1 MNRDLSSARCGSCGA
16 PVDPLFAPKVR
27 VFESGVVYFCSVAH
41 AESYEAEGRHEA
53 PPETRLLSEGADQ
66 DAPLGVEGEA
76 TAGSFPAPVSS
87 RGQPLAALPPV
98 ESRPHPATG
107 PLSSEDRESETFWPV
122 AARPGIE
129 PAPPAFDWARE
140 AARLSDPLELL
151 PFFLLIVPLGVA
163 AYLGEASVDLV
174 LTVAL
179 SALFLILGR
188 QLAAEVSGRATES
201 LAPLRERMAAVGR
214 TIRGGRRL
222 WIAAQDLLPGEEVE
236 VRAREIVP
244 VDGVVVR
251 GSAKLEPFTPDAPE
265 IEVHQASAVVA
276 GRCVLEGGPL
286 HVAANRTGRER
297 AFSLVL
303 QEGKGSLIDDYSI
316 VRVGRWLAVGIAPI
330 LALLSTIVSLY
341 LASTWWRAVFVGAA
355 TWLAW
360 STPILHRAL
369 RERIWWVLGEAAA
382 RGIVFPR
389 ASVLE
394 TSSHVGTAVFCTRGT
409 LLKGDPVVAEIHAF
423 RDTSRERVI
432 SLAAGALRSV
442 HHPAARAT
450 IVALESMSLP
460 PETCRSHSAG
470 TGASVRCLT
479 RDGEEL
485 IVGGREFLLR
495 HKISIA
501 WIEEKLRGIEGEGQS
516 ALIVALGGHV
526 IGVIALSDELS
537 PGARATMQNLL
548 MRGIEPALLSGG
560 SRDTLEAIAKR
571 LGIDHVRS
579 ESTERKEEVERLRT
593 AGVPVAV
600 IGQLGTD
607 DRALSGAD
615 VPILFG
621 GLNSFSSTFPPRDER
636 RSVSVYGSHLPT
648 CGQAILLAHDLRQSG
663 IELLLVHSVTA
674 AFATVAATLAVVPI
688 ATIPG
693 LSLVSYL
700 LSKRLM
706 ARAPKALSSLDS

>member
-16 PVDPLFAPKVR
+16 AVDPLFAPKVR
-27 VFESGVVYFCSVAH
+27 VFESGAVYFCSIAH
-41 AESYEAEGRHEA
+41 AESYETEA
-53 PPETRLLSEGADQ
+53 QVEAAGP
-66 DAPLGVEGEA
+66 DAPLPTDELDAGAAVARRDEA
-76 TAGSFPAPVSS
+76 ELRSLPAASS
-87 RGQPLAALPPV
+87 PDSPRAALPRSAP
-98 ESRPHPATG
+98 P
-107 PLSSEDRESETFWPV
+107 SSESHDSETVWPI
-122 AARPGIE
+122 APGPAPE
-129 PAPPAFDWARE
+129 AAPPAFDWARE
-140 AARLSDPLELL
+140 ASRLSDPLELL
-151 PFFLLIVPLGVA
+151 PFFLLVVSLGVA
-163 AYLGEASVDLV
+163 AYLGEGSVDLV
-174 LTVAL
+174 LSVAL
-179 SALFLILGR
+179 SALFLVLGR
-188 QLAAEVSGRATES
+188 RLASEVTKHATEN

-214 TIRGGRRL
+214 TTRGGRKL
-222 WIAAQDLLPGEEVE
+222 WVAAHELLPGEEVE

-251 GSAKLEPFTPDAPE
+251 GSASLEPFTRDAPDV
-265 IEVHQASAVVA
+265 EVHPTSAVVA

-286 HVAANRTGRER
+286 YVAANRTGRER

-316 VRVGRWLAVGIAPI
+316 VRVGRWLAVGFAPV
-330 LALLSTIVSLY
+330 LALLSTTVSLY
-341 LASTWWRAVFVGAA
+341 LGSSWWRAVFVGAA
-355 TWLAW
+355 TWITW

-369 RERIWWVLGEAAA
+369 RERIWWILGEAAT

-389 ASVLE
+389 AAVLE
-394 TSSHVGTAVFCTRGT
+394 ASSHVGTAVFCTRGT
-409 LLKGDPVVAEIHAF
+409 LMKGDPVVAEIHAF
-423 RDTSRERVI
+423 RDASRERVI

-450 IVALESMSLP
+450 AVAVESMSLA
-460 PETCRSHSAG
+460 PETCRSHSAS

-501 WIEEKLRGIEGEGQS
+501 WIEERLRNIEGEGQA
-516 ALIVALGGHV
+516 ALIVALGGHA

-537 PGARATMQNLL
+537 PGARATMQTLL
-548 MRGIEPALLSGG
+548 GRGVEPALLSGG
-560 SRDTLEAIAKR
+560 SRDMLEAIAKR

-579 ESTERKEEVERLRT
+579 ESNERKEEVERLRT

-648 CGQAILLAHDLRQSG
+648 CGQAILLAHDLRQIG
-663 IELLLVHSVTA
+663 LELLLAHSVTA
-674 AFATVAATLAVVPI
+674 AFATVAATLTVVPI
-688 ATIPG
+688 ATIPA

-706 ARAPKALSSLDS
+706 TRAPRAFSSMDS

>member
-16 PVDPLFAPKVR
+16 PVDPVFAPKVR
-27 VFESGVVYFCSVAH
+27 VFESGVVYFCSEAH
-41 AESYEAEGRHEA
+41 AESYEAKACHEA
-53 PPETRLLSEGADQ
+53 PLETPLPSDAADEA
-66 DAPLGVEGEA
+66 APLSVEREPEPRSLPTQA
-76 TAGSFPAPVSS
+76 SS
-87 RGQPLAALPPV
+87 RGKPVAALPPV
-98 ESRPHPATG
+98 EFRPHHDPELT
-107 PLSSEDRESETFWPV
+107 SSEDPDSETMWPV
-122 AARPGIE
+122 AARLGPE
-129 PAPPAFDWARE
+129 AAPPAFDWARE
-140 AARLSDPLELL
+140 ASRLSDPLELL
-151 PFFLLIVPLGVA
+151 PFSLLVVTLGVA
-163 AYLGEASVDLV
+163 AYLGEGGVDLV
-174 LTVAL
+174 VTVAL
-179 SALFLILGR
+179 SALFLVLGR
-188 QLAAEVSGRATES
+188 RLAAEVTARATEK

-214 TIRGGRRL
+214 TTRGGRKL
-222 WIAAQDLLPGEEVE
+222 WIAAHDLLPGEEVE

-251 GSAKLEPFTPDAPE
+251 GSAKLEAFTRDAPE

-286 HVAANRTGRER
+286 YVAANRTGRER

-341 LASTWWRAVFVGAA
+341 LVSSWWRAVFVGAT
-355 TWLAW
+355 TWIAW

-423 RDTSRERVI
+423 RDASRERVI

-450 IVALESMSLP
+450 TVAVLSMSLS
-460 PETCRSHSAG
+460 PETCRSHSSG

-501 WIEEKLRGIEGEGQS
+501 WIEEKLRSIEGEGQS
-516 ALIVALGGHV
+516 ALIVALGGHAV
-526 IGVIALSDELS
+526 GVIALSDELS
-537 PGARATMQNLL
+537 TGARATMQNLL

-648 CGQAILLAHDLRQSG
+648 CGQAILLAHDLRQTG

-674 AFATVAATLAVVPI
+674 AFATVAGTLAVVPI

-693 LSLVSYL
+693 LSLASYL
-700 LSKRLM
+700 LSRRLM
-706 ARAPKALSSLDS
+706 ARAPRALSLTDS